1 MESRSG
7 VESSAPGTVEVA
19 AIGTV
24 PQVRPRSTEVGVM
37 QPAVEGTTEEEMG
50 MVVEG
55 MGLVEEETGAVAK
68 VAEEMVM
75 VEGVKVEEET
85 AGVVAATAARTSCI

>member
-37 QPAVEGTTEEEMG
+37 QPAVEGTAEEEMG

-55 MGLVEEETGAVAK
+55 MGLVEEETGA